1 MEEEPDQ
8 EPDAEQI
15 KKDQEIMRKL
25 QEQKKKEREEMFKK
39 APKEDESKQKA
50 KDLFEKRLQKQ

>member
-25 QEQKKKEREEMFKK
+25 QEQKKKEREQMFKK
-39 APKEDESKQKA
+39 TPQEDESKQKA
-50 KDLFEKRLQKQ
+50 KDLFEKRMQKK

>member
-25 QEQKKKEREEMFKK
+25 QEQKKKEREQMFKK
-39 APKEDESKQKA
+39 TPKEDESKQKA
-50 KDLFEKRLQKQ
+50 KDLFEKRMQKK